1 MGMVDIKFRVCAY
14 VKIQAANAEIKHVGI
29 L

>member
-1 MGMVDIKFRVCAY
+1 MGMVDIKFRGCAY
-14 VKIQAANAEIKHVGI
+14 VKIQVAYAQIKHVGI